1 MNHQVVAHALLVLQ
15 GAFGIV
21 ATLGMVLLMGGNPAY
36 AVVPLAGCVVLFT
49 LAGLVARR
57 RRWALIAAIVVEG
70 MALGGWVL
78 QNLAGL
84 LPQIDS
90 TINLVGLLTTVG
102 LPAAVVVLCARTL
115 AERTIGHSSVPERR
129 LLAEREEVA

>member
-21 ATLGMVLLMGGNPAY
+21 ATLGMLLLMGGNPAY
-36 AVVPLAGCVVLFT
+36 AIVPLAGCVLLFT

-57 RRWALIAAIVVEG
+57 RRWALVAAIIVEG
-70 MALGGWVL
+70 IALAGWIL
-78 QNLAGL
+78 QNLAGM
-84 LPQIDS
+84 LPVIDS
-90 TINLVGLLTTVG
+90 TNTLVGLLTTVG

-115 AERTIGHSSVPERR
+115 AER
-129 LLAEREEVA
+129 